1 MKSIR
6 DEKLEYD
13 KDKDLYRVVGSLD
26 VYDDDCM
33 ACKYSRSSPLL
44 SPEAKCSIKGNMGD
58 ADGAACVTNLLRVK
72 TGGTL

>member
-13 KDKDLYRVVGSLD
+13 KDKDLYRVVGRLD

-44 SPEAKCSIKGNMGD
+44 SPEAKCSIKGNMG
-58 ADGAACVTNLLRVK
+58 GCGWGCVCDKFTPSKNRY
-72 TGGTL
+72 